1 MSLISGTTASVALS
15 NVWRVSYWAVQE
27 RGGDLRGNVKYMRRS
42 GKLST
47 KHSARSSEKYPLLP
61 PSCFSNHLAFFA
73 TSLPCHCFPL
83 LLTAVSPSVLHSALP
98 GLGPDLIS
106 DCPCQWV
113 HWCFLLHFHLNL
125 LQGLS
130 GVVNSPGCQLSPRC
144 LLGGYILSALQWSQ
158 PTGLF
163 GQALDLL
170 TSPAVCF

>member
-1 MSLISGTTASVALS
+1 MCGEPLTGLY
-15 NVWRVSYWAVQE
+15 RR
-27 RGGDLRGNVKYMRRS
+27 RGGLRGYVRQMSSIRATAANSPQSTALVAVKNTHRVPYLFFKPSRLLR
-42 GKLST
+42 
-47 KHSARSSEKYPLLP
+47 HFSSLPLLSRL
-61 PSCFSNHLAFFA
+61 PSLRAR
-73 TSLPCHCFPL
+73 
-83 LLTAVSPSVLHSALP
+83 SALP
-98 GLGPDLIS
+98 GLGPDLIF

-113 HWCFLLHFHLNL
+113 RWCFLLHFHLSL

-130 GVVNSPGCQLSPRC
+130 GVVNSPGCQLSPHC

>member
-1 MSLISGTTASVALS
+1 MESLCK
-15 NVWRVSYWAVQE
+15 
-27 RGGDLRGNVKYMRRS
+27 GGGGELRGNVRQMSSIRAATANS
-42 GKLST
+42 HQST
-47 KHSARSSEKYPLLP
+47 ALVAEK
-61 PSCFSNHLAFFA
+61 NTHLAFFA
-73 TSLPCHCFPL
+73 TSLPCRCFPL
-83 LLTAVSPSVLHSALP
+83 LPTAASPSTSP

-113 HWCFLLHFHLNL
+113 RWCFLLHFHLSL

>member
-1 MSLISGTTASVALS
+1 MSNKCQVYAPRRQTLTTCSG
-15 NVWRVSYWAVQE
+15 
-27 RGGDLRGNVKYMRRS
+27 
-42 GKLST
+42 
-47 KHSARSSEKYPLLP
+47 EKYPALP
-61 PSCFSNHLAFFA
+61 PSCFTNHLAFFA
-73 TSLPCHCFPL
+73 TSPGCRLSERAPL
-83 LLTAVSPSVLHSALP
+83 RSASP

-113 HWCFLLHFHLNL
+113 RWCFLLHFHLSL

-130 GVVNSPGCQLSPRC
+130 GVVNSPGCQLSPHC